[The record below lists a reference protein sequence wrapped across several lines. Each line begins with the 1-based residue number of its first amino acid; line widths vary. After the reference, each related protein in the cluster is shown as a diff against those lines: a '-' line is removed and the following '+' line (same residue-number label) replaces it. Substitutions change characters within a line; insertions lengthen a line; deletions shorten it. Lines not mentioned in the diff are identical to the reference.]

1 LPRFLRIAETGRST
15 ISKHV
20 LMTPPNQEDFD
31 ALHERALRFIGAFT
45 SANFTIDGVVG
56 AYLQRRMPDLA
67 AELAKQVLYR
77 ISDEQRMDLFQ
88 AFAVQADYKG
98 DLTHFGTIYKRA
110 KALRDMVGHSLN
122 VIGPVY
128 SVGKPPSVAIANT
141 LSPQKRRLV
150 PEPLLPSTFTRM
162 TADCEWITQ
171 HILRA
176 GYTAEP
182 EIFKDLTGEPYEPP
196 APAALPVGGEP
207 LA

>member
-1 LPRFLRIAETGRST
+1 
-15 ISKHV
+15 
-20 LMTPPNQEDFD
+20 MTTPNQEDFD
-31 ALHERALRFIGAFT
+31 ALHERALRFIGAFAW
-45 SANFTIDGVVG
+45 ANLTIDGVIG

-77 ISDEQRMDLFQ
+77 TSDDQRIDLFR
-88 AFAVQADYKG
+88 AFAVQAGYKG
-98 DLTHFGTIYKRA
+98 DLTHFAAIYNRA

-128 SVGKPPSVAIANT
+128 SAGKPAGVAIANT

-171 HILRA
+171 HVLRV

-182 EIFKDLTGEPYEPP
+182 EIFSDLTGEPYEPP